1 MLVWEG
7 LQDIFNKKGKV
18 QNIAYGIDT
27 LCVICFTYSG
37 VCNKFRFVPWK
48 GMQETFRKSF
58 LKSGNAEGSFNFIV
72 NQGPKTQMPKG
83 PE

>member
-1 MLVWEG
+1 MCNLFY
-7 LQDIFNKKGKV
+7 IFWCMHCFVLSPEKAGKKLL
-18 QNIAYGIDT
+18 AS
-27 LCVICFTYSG
+27 L
-37 VCNKFRFVPWK
+37 
-48 GMQETFRKSF
+48 F